1 MKKSIFVLG
10 AVIALAAC
18 SDDDESFNYGQLTKK
33 WYNVSEKVGGETFPY
48 EDHESCGKD
57 YVEFL
62 SNGTGRFVDV
72 VACEPGVITDD
83 YEFDWSR
90 SGKKITVAAGIENQT
105 VTINKLTSNTLEIK
119 AVYDYDDDGEDDTVI
134 SVYTSNPN

>member
-1 MKKSIFVLG
+1 M
-10 AVIALAAC
+10 
-18 SDDDESFNYGQLTKK
+18 
-33 WYNVSEKVGGETFPY
+33 GGETIPY
-48 EDHESCGKD
+48 DDHEPCGKD

-83 YEFDWSR
+83 YEFDWTR

-105 VTINKLTSNTLEIK
+105 VTIQKLTSGALEIK
-119 AVYDYDDDGEDDTVI
+119 AVYDYDGDGEDDTVI
-134 SVYTSNPN
+134 SVYTSDPN